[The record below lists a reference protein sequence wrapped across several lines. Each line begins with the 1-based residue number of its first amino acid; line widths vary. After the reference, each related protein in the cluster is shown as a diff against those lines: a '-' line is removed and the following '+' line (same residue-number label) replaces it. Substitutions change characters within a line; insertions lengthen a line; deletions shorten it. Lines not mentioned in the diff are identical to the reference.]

1 MLRAAVQHSFCSCS
15 KARRFP
21 IPAWPPKVPSM
32 ITATAETFPLRN
44 PFTISRGS
52 KTEARV
58 VTCTVTRGGHRG
70 WGEGLPY
77 PRYGETVEEAVT
89 AIQALPEGIRRAV
102 LQEVMKPG
110 AARNAVDCALWD
122 LEAKASGRPVWQL
135 AGLSAPKP
143 VEIAFTLSLD
153 TPDKMREAAARQ
165 AHRAVLKV
173 KLGTP
178 ADMPRI
184 EAVRAGAPKVRLI
197 VDANEGWTPE
207 VYTDLAPHLIRLGVE
222 MVEQPLPQGADE
234 MLAEIARP
242 LPVCADE
249 SAHDAASLPGLIGKY
264 DVVNLKLDKTGGL
277 TEALRAR
284 DEARRLGLRVM
295 VGCMI
300 STSLSMA
307 PAVLAAQ
314 GADWSDLDGPADM
327 AQDRDN
333 PVVYDDRHIH
343 PASPLLWG

>member
-1 MLRAAVQHSFCSCS
+1 
-15 KARRFP
+15 
-21 IPAWPPKVPSM
+21 M
-32 ITATAETFPLRN
+32 ITAVAETFPLRN
-44 PFTISRGS
+44 PFTISRGT

-58 VTCTVTRGGHRG
+58 VTAIVARGGHRG

-77 PRYGETVEEAVT
+77 PRYGETVEETIA
-89 AIQALPEGIRRAV
+89 AIHALPEGITRAV
-102 LQEVMKPG
+102 LQEAMKPG

-122 LEAKASGRPVWQL
+122 LEAKVTGKPVWQL
-135 AGLSAPKP
+135 AGLDALRP

-153 TPDKMREAAARQ
+153 TPEAMRAAAARN

-178 ADMPRI
+178 ADMSRI
-184 EAVRAGAPKVRLI
+184 EAVRAGAPKARLI

-207 VYTDLAPHLIRLGVE
+207 VYTDLAPHLLRLGVE
-222 MVEQPLPQGADE
+222 MVEQPLPQGADD

-242 LPVCADE
+242 VPVCADE

-284 DEARRLGLRVM
+284 DEARRLGLKVM

-307 PAVLAAQ
+307 PAVLVAQ

-327 AQDRDN
+327 AQDRAH

>member
-1 MLRAAVQHSFCSCS
+1 
-15 KARRFP
+15 
-21 IPAWPPKVPSM
+21 M
-32 ITATAETFPLRN
+32 ITARAETFPLSN

-58 VTCTVTRGGHRG
+58 VTATVTRGGHRG

-77 PRYGETVEEAVT
+77 PRYGETVED
-89 AIQALPEGIRRAV
+89 AIATIETLPEGITRAA
-102 LQEVMKPG
+102 LQGAMKSG

-122 LEAKASGRPVWQL
+122 LEAKATGRPVWQL
-135 AGLSAPKP
+135 AGLAAPQP

-153 TPDKMREAAARQ
+153 TPGKMREAAARN

-184 EAVRAGAPKVRLI
+184 EAVRQGAPGVRLI

-222 MVEQPLPQGADE
+222 MVEQPLPQRADG

-249 SAHDAASLPGLIGKY
+249 SAHDTASLVGLIGKY

-307 PAVLAAQ
+307 PAILVAQ

-327 AQDRDN
+327 AEDRAH
-333 PVVYDDRHIH
+333 PVRYDDRHIH
-343 PASPLLWG
+343 PAAPELWG

>member
-1 MLRAAVQHSFCSCS
+1 
-15 KARRFP
+15 
-21 IPAWPPKVPSM
+21 M
-32 ITATAETFPLRN
+32 ISAQAETFRLAHA
-44 PFTISRGS
+44 FTISRGT

-58 VTCTVTRGGHRG
+58 VTATVTRAGRLGR
-70 WGEGLPY
+70 GEGVPY
-77 PRYGETVEEAVT
+77 PRYGETVEDALA
-89 AIQALPEGIRRAV
+89 AIAALPPDLTRAD
-102 LQEVMKPG
+102 LQAAMPPG

-122 LEAKASGRPVWQL
+122 LEAKMAGVPVWRL
-135 AGLSAPKP
+135 AGLAPPLP

-153 TPDKMREAAARQ
+153 TPQNMRLAAARN

-178 ADMPRI
+178 DDMPRL
-184 EAVRAGAPKVRLI
+184 EAVRQGAPGVRLI

-207 VYTDLAPHLIRLGVE
+207 IYTDLAPHLLRLGVE
-222 MVEQPLPQGADE
+222 MVEQPLPQGADG

-249 SAHDAASLPGLIGKY
+249 SAHDAAALAGLLGKY

-284 DEARRLGLRVM
+284 DEARRLGFRVM

-307 PAVLAAQ
+307 PAILVAQ
-314 GADWSDLDGPADM
+314 GADWSDLDGPTDM
-327 AQDRDN
+327 AQDRAH
-333 PVVYDDRHIH
+333 PVDYDDRHIH

>member
-1 MLRAAVQHSFCSCS
+1 
-15 KARRFP
+15 
-21 IPAWPPKVPSM
+21 M
-32 ITATAETFPLRN
+32 ITAQAETFPLRN

-58 VTCTVTRGGHRG
+58 VTCTVIRDGQRG

-77 PRYGETVEEAVT
+77 PRYGETVEEALA
-89 AIQALPEGIRRAV
+89 AIRALPEGITRTA

-122 LEAKASGRPVWQL
+122 HESKVSGRPVWQL
-135 AGLSAPKP
+135 AGLAQPKP
-143 VEIAFTLSLD
+143 LEIAFTLSLD
-153 TPDKMREAAARQ
+153 TPEKMREAATRN

-184 EAVRAGAPKVRLI
+184 EAVRAGAPNVRLI

-249 SAHDAASLPGLIGKY
+249 SAHDAASLPGLCGKY

-277 TEALRAR
+277 TEALLAR
-284 DEARRLGLRVM
+284 DEARRLGLKVM
-295 VGCMI
+295 VGCMV
-300 STSLSMA
+300 SSSLSMA
-307 PAVLAAQ
+307 PAVLVAQ

-327 AQDRDN
+327 AQDRDH
-333 PVVYDDRHIH
+333 PVTYDDRHIH
-343 PASPLLWG
+343 PALPQLWG

>member
-1 MLRAAVQHSFCSCS
+1 MIAAQ
-15 KARRFP
+15 
-21 IPAWPPKVPSM
+21 
-32 ITATAETFPLRN
+32 AETFPLRN

-58 VTCTVTRGGHRG
+58 VTCTITRNDHRG

-77 PRYGETVEEAVT
+77 PRYGETVEEAVA
-89 AIQALPEGIRRAV
+89 AIQALPEGITRAA
-102 LQEVMKPG
+102 LQEAMKPG

-122 LEAKASGRPVWQL
+122 LEAKASGRSVWQL
-135 AGLSAPKP
+135 AGLAAPRP

-153 TPDKMREAAARQ
+153 TPEKMREAASRN
-165 AHRAVLKV
+165 AHRAILKI

-207 VYTDLAPHLIRLGVE
+207 VYTDLAPYLLRLRVE
-222 MVEQPLPQGADE
+222 MVEQPLPQGADD

-249 SAHDAASLPGLIGKY
+249 SAHDAASLTGLMGKY

-307 PAVLAAQ
+307 PAILVAQ

-327 AQDRDN
+327 AQDRDY
-333 PVVYDDRHIH
+333 PVTYDDRHIH
-343 PASPLLWG
+343 PALPQLWG

>member
-1 MLRAAVQHSFCSCS
+1 
-15 KARRFP
+15 
-21 IPAWPPKVPSM
+21 M
-32 ITATAETFPLRN
+32 ITAQAETFPLRN
-44 PFTISRGS
+44 PFIISRGS

-58 VTCTVTRGGHRG
+58 VTCIITRNGHRG

-77 PRYGETVEEAVT
+77 SRYGETVEDAVA
-89 AIQALPEGIRRAV
+89 AIHALPEAITRTA
-102 LQEVMKPG
+102 LQEAMRPG

-122 LEAKASGRPVWQL
+122 LESKTSGWPVWAL
-135 AGLSAPKP
+135 AGLAQPKP

-153 TPDKMREAAARQ
+153 TPQKMQEAAARN

-178 ADMPRI
+178 SDMPRI
-184 EAVRAGAPKVRLI
+184 EAVRSGAPNVRLI

-207 VYTDLAPHLIRLGVE
+207 VYTDLAPHLLKLGVE
-222 MVEQPLPQGADE
+222 MVEQPFPAGKDD

-307 PAVLAAQ
+307 PAVLVAQ

-327 AQDRDN
+327 AQDRDHS
-333 PVVYDDRHIH
+333 VVYDDRHIH

>member
-1 MLRAAVQHSFCSCS
+1 V
-15 KARRFP
+15 
-21 IPAWPPKVPSM
+21 
-32 ITATAETFPLRN
+32 
-44 PFTISRGS
+44 
-52 KTEARV
+52 
-58 VTCTVTRGGHRG
+58 
-70 WGEGLPY
+70 PY
-77 PRYGETVEEAVT
+77 PRYGESVEDALA
-89 AIQALPEGIRRAV
+89 AIAALPPDLTRV
-102 LQEVMKPG
+102 DLQTAMPPG

-122 LEAKASGRPVWQL
+122 LQAKASSVPVWRL
-135 AGLSAPKP
+135 AGLAPPMP

-153 TPDKMREAAARQ
+153 TPENMRLAAARN

-178 ADMPRI
+178 DDMLRL
-184 EAVRAGAPKVRLI
+184 EAVRQGAPAVRLI

-207 VYTDLAPHLIRLGVE
+207 VYTDLAPHLLRLGVE
-222 MVEQPLPQGADE
+222 MVEQPLPQGDDD

-249 SAHDAASLPGLIGKY
+249 SAHDAASLAGLVGKY

-284 DEARRLGLRVM
+284 GEARRLGFKVM

-300 STSLSMA
+300 SSSLSMA
-307 PAVLAAQ
+307 PAILVAQ

-327 AQDRDN
+327 AQDRAH

>member
-1 MLRAAVQHSFCSCS
+1 
-15 KARRFP
+15 
-21 IPAWPPKVPSM
+21 M
-32 ITATAETFPLRN
+32 ITALAETFPLRN

-58 VTCTVTRGGHRG
+58 VTCSITRNGHRG

-77 PRYGETVEEAVT
+77 PRYGETVAESIAAILALPEAISR
-89 AIQALPEGIRRAV
+89 AALQQALP
-102 LQEVMKPG
+102 PG

-122 LEAKASGRPVWQL
+122 LEAKASGTPVWKL
-135 AGLSAPKP
+135 AGLAQPKP

-153 TPDKMREAAARQ
+153 TPEAMRAAAARQ

-178 ADMPRI
+178 ADMARI
-184 EAVRAGAPKVRLI
+184 EAVRQGAPRVRLI
-197 VDANEGWTPE
+197 VDANEGWTPGI
-207 VYTDLAPHLIRLGVE
+207 YTELAPYLIRLGVE
-222 MVEQPLPQGADE
+222 MVEQPLPQGADD

-249 SAHDAASLPGLIGKY
+249 SAHDAASLPGLLGRY

-277 TEALRAR
+277 TEALRAKG
-284 DEARRLGLRVM
+284 EARRLGLKVM

-307 PAVLAAQ
+307 PAILVAQ

-327 AQDRDN
+327 AQDRAN
-333 PVVYDDRHIH
+333 PVIYDDRHIH
-343 PASPLLWG
+343 PALPQLWG

>member
-1 MLRAAVQHSFCSCS
+1 
-15 KARRFP
+15 
-21 IPAWPPKVPSM
+21 M
-32 ITATAETFPLRN
+32 ITAQAETFPLRN

-58 VTCTVTRGGHRG
+58 VTCTVTRNGHRG

-77 PRYGETVEEAVT
+77 PRYGETVEEAVA
-89 AIQALPEGIRRAV
+89 AIQALPKGITRAA
-102 LQEVMKPG
+102 LQEAMKPG

-122 LEAKASGRPVWQL
+122 LEAKTSGRPVWQI
-135 AGLSAPKP
+135 AGLAEPKP

-153 TPDKMREAAARQ
+153 TPEKMREAAARN

-207 VYTDLAPHLIRLGVE
+207 MYTDLAPHLIRLGVE
-222 MVEQPLPQGADE
+222 MVEQPLPQGADD

-249 SAHDAASLPGLIGKY
+249 SAHDAVSLPGLLGKY

-277 TEALRAR
+277 TEALHAR
-284 DEARRLGLRVM
+284 DEARRLGLKVM

-307 PAVLAAQ
+307 PAILVAQ

-327 AQDRDN
+327 AQDRDH

-343 PASPLLWG
+343 PALPQLWG

>member
-1 MLRAAVQHSFCSCS
+1 
-15 KARRFP
+15 
-21 IPAWPPKVPSM
+21 
-32 ITATAETFPLRN
+32 
-44 PFTISRGS
+44 
-52 KTEARV
+52 
-58 VTCTVTRGGHRG
+58 
-70 WGEGLPY
+70 
-77 PRYGETVEEAVT
+77 
-89 AIQALPEGIRRAV
+89 
-102 LQEVMKPG
+102 
-110 AARNAVDCALWD
+110 
-122 LEAKASGRPVWQL
+122 L
-135 AGLSAPKP
+135 AGLAAPRP

-153 TPDKMREAAARQ
+153 TPEKMREAASRN
-165 AHRAVLKV
+165 AHRAILKI

-207 VYTDLAPHLIRLGVE
+207 VYTDLAPYLLRLGVE
-222 MVEQPLPQGADE
+222 MVEQPLQQGADD

-249 SAHDAASLPGLIGKY
+249 SAHDAASLAGLLGKY

-307 PAVLAAQ
+307 PAILVAQ

-327 AQDRDN
+327 AQDRDY
-333 PVVYDDRHIH
+333 PVTYDDRHIH
-343 PASPLLWG
+343 PALPQLWG

>member
-1 MLRAAVQHSFCSCS
+1 
-15 KARRFP
+15 
-21 IPAWPPKVPSM
+21 M
-32 ITATAETFPLRN
+32 ITAQAETFPLRN
-44 PFTISRGS
+44 PFIISRGS

-58 VTCTVTRGGHRG
+58 VTCIITRNGHRG

-77 PRYGETVEEAVT
+77 SRYGEAVEDAVA
-89 AIQALPEGIRRAV
+89 AIHALPEAITRTA
-102 LQEVMKPG
+102 LQEAMRPG

-122 LEAKASGRPVWQL
+122 LESKTLGRPVWAL
-135 AGLSAPKP
+135 AGLAQPKP

-153 TPDKMREAAARQ
+153 TPQKMQEAAARN

-178 ADMPRI
+178 SDMPRI
-184 EAVRAGAPKVRLI
+184 EAVRAGAPNVRLI

-207 VYTDLAPHLIRLGVE
+207 VYTDLAPHLLKLGVE
-222 MVEQPLPQGADE
+222 MVEQPFPAGKDD

-307 PAVLAAQ
+307 PAVLVAQ
-314 GADWSDLDGPADM
+314 WADWSDLDGPADM
-327 AQDRDN
+327 AQDRDH

>member
-1 MLRAAVQHSFCSCS
+1 MIRAE
-15 KARRFP
+15 
-21 IPAWPPKVPSM
+21 
-32 ITATAETFPLRN
+32 AETFRLAHA
-44 PFTISRGS
+44 FTISRGS

-58 VTCTVTRGGHRG
+58 ITATVARGGHLGR
-70 WGEGLPY
+70 GEGVPY
-77 PRYGETVEEAVT
+77 PRYGESVEDALA
-89 AIQALPEGIRRAV
+89 AIAALPPDLTRV
-102 LQEVMKPG
+102 DLQTAMPPG

-122 LEAKASGRPVWQL
+122 LQAKASSVPVWRL
-135 AGLSAPKP
+135 AGLAPPMP

-153 TPDKMREAAARQ
+153 TPENMRLAAARN

-178 ADMPRI
+178 DDMLRL
-184 EAVRAGAPKVRLI
+184 EAVRQGAPAVRLI

-207 VYTDLAPHLIRLGVE
+207 VYTDLAPHLLRLGVE
-222 MVEQPLPQGADE
+222 MVEQPLPQGDDN

-249 SAHDAASLPGLIGKY
+249 SAHDAASLAGLVGKY

-277 TEALRAR
+277 TEALRAK
-284 DEARRLGLRVM
+284 DEARRLGFRVM

-300 STSLSMA
+300 SSSLSMA
-307 PAVLAAQ
+307 PAILVAQ

-327 AQDRDN
+327 AQDRAH

>member
-1 MLRAAVQHSFCSCS
+1 MFT
-15 KARRFP
+15 AR
-21 IPAWPPKVPSM
+21 S
-32 ITATAETFPLRN
+32 ETFPLRT

-58 VTCTVTRGGHRG
+58 VTATVASGRHRG

-77 PRYGETVEEAVT
+77 PRYGETVEEAIA
-89 AIQALPEGIRRAV
+89 AILSLPEGITRAQV
-102 LQEVMKPG
+102 QDSMAPG

-122 LEAKASGRPVWQL
+122 LEAKATGKPVWRL
-135 AGLSAPKP
+135 AGLAAPRP

-153 TPDKMREAAARQ
+153 TPEAMRAAAARN

-184 EAVRAGAPKVRLI
+184 EAVRQGAPKVRLI

-207 VYTDLAPHLIRLGVE
+207 VYTDLAPHLLRLGVE
-222 MVEQPLPQGADE
+222 LVEQPFPVEKDD

-249 SAHDAASLPGLIGKY
+249 SAHDAASLLGLIGKY

-277 TEALRAR
+277 TEALRAKG
-284 DEARRLGLRVM
+284 EARRLGLRVM

-307 PAVLAAQ
+307 PAILVAQ

-327 AQDRDN
+327 AQDRDH
-333 PVVYDDRHIH
+333 PVTYDDRHIH
-343 PASPLLWG
+343 PALPQLWG

>member
-1 MLRAAVQHSFCSCS
+1 
-15 KARRFP
+15 
-21 IPAWPPKVPSM
+21 M
-32 ITATAETFPLRN
+32 ITARAETFLLRN
-44 PFTISRGS
+44 PFNISRGS

-58 VTCTVTRGGHRG
+58 LTATVSQNGHRG

-77 PRYGETVEEAVT
+77 PRYGETVEDAVA
-89 AIQALPEGIRRAV
+89 AIQALPEGITRAA
-102 LQEVMKPG
+102 LQEAMQPG

-135 AGLSAPKP
+135 AGLAEPKP

-153 TPDKMREAAARQ
+153 TPEAMRAAAARQ
-165 AHRAVLKV
+165 AYRAVLKV

-207 VYTDLAPHLIRLGVE
+207 VYTDLAPHLLRLGVE
-222 MVEQPLPQGADE
+222 LVEQPFPAGKDD

-249 SAHDAASLPGLIGKY
+249 SAHDAASLPGLLGKY

-284 DEARRLGLRVM
+284 DEARRLGLKVM

-307 PAVLAAQ
+307 PAILAAQ

>member
-1 MLRAAVQHSFCSCS
+1 
-15 KARRFP
+15 
-21 IPAWPPKVPSM
+21 M
-32 ITATAETFPLRN
+32 ITARAETFPLRN
-44 PFTISRGS
+44 PFTISRGT
-52 KTEARV
+52 KTKALV
-58 VTCTVTRGGHRG
+58 VTATVTRNGHRG

-77 PRYGETVEEAVT
+77 PRYGETVEAT
-89 AIQALPEGIRRAV
+89 IAAIQALPEGITRIE
-102 LQEVMKPG
+102 LQEAMQPG
-110 AARNAVDCALWD
+110 AARNALDCALWD

-135 AGLSAPKP
+135 AGLAEPKP

-153 TPDKMREAAARQ
+153 TPEAMRAAAARQ

-184 EAVRAGAPKVRLI
+184 EAVRAGAPNVRLI

-222 MVEQPLPQGADE
+222 MVEQPLPAGQDD

-242 LPVCADE
+242 VPVCADE
-249 SAHDAASLPGLIGKY
+249 SAHDAASLPGLLGKY

-284 DEARRLGLRVM
+284 EKARRLGLKVM

-307 PAVLAAQ
+307 PAILVAQ

-333 PVVYDDRHIH
+333 PVVFDDRQIH

>member
-1 MLRAAVQHSFCSCS
+1 
-15 KARRFP
+15 
-21 IPAWPPKVPSM
+21 M
-32 ITATAETFPLRN
+32 ITALAETFPLRN

-58 VTCTVTRGGHRG
+58 VTCSITRNGHRG

-77 PRYGETVEEAVT
+77 PRYGETVAESIAAILALPEAISR
-89 AIQALPEGIRRAV
+89 AALQQALP
-102 LQEVMKPG
+102 PG

-122 LEAKASGRPVWQL
+122 LEAKASGTPVWKL
-135 AGLSAPKP
+135 AGLAQPKP

-153 TPDKMREAAARQ
+153 TPEAMRAAAARQ

-178 ADMPRI
+178 ADMARI
-184 EAVRAGAPKVRLI
+184 EAVRQGAPRVRLI
-197 VDANEGWTPE
+197 VDANEGWTPGI
-207 VYTDLAPHLIRLGVE
+207 YTELAPYLIRLGVE
-222 MVEQPLPQGADE
+222 MVEQPLPQGADD

-249 SAHDAASLPGLIGKY
+249 SAHDAASLPGLLGRY

-277 TEALRAR
+277 TEALRAKG
-284 DEARRLGLRVM
+284 EARRLGLKVM

-307 PAVLAAQ
+307 PAILVAQ

-327 AQDRDN
+327 AQDRAN
-333 PVVYDDRHIH
+333 PVTYDDRHIH
-343 PASPLLWG
+343 PALPQLWG

>member
-1 MLRAAVQHSFCSCS
+1 ML
-15 KARRFP
+15 
-21 IPAWPPKVPSM
+21 
-32 ITATAETFPLRN
+32 TATGEVFPLKT

-58 VTCTVTRGGHRG
+58 VTATVARGGQVGR
-70 WGEGLPY
+70 GEGVPY
-77 PRYGETVEEAVT
+77 PRYGETVEAALA
-89 AIQALPEGIRRAV
+89 AIRALPDGITRAA
-102 LQEVMKPG
+102 LQDRMTPG

-122 LEAKASGRPVWQL
+122 LEAKASGKPVWRL
-135 AGLSAPKP
+135 AGLAEPQP
-143 VEIAFTLSLD
+143 VQIAFTVSLD
-153 TPDKMREAAARQ
+153 TPDRMRAAAAAQ

-173 KLGTP
+173 KLGT
-178 ADMPRI
+178 ADDMPRI

-207 VYTDLAPHLIRLGVE
+207 VYTDLAPHLVRLGVE
-222 MVEQPLPQGADE
+222 MVEQPLPQGADD

-249 SAHDAASLPGLIGKY
+249 SAHDAASLPGLLGKY

-284 DEARRLGLRVM
+284 EEARRLGLKVM

-307 PAVLAAQ
+307 PAILVAQ

-327 AQDRDN
+327 AQDRAH

-343 PASPLLWG
+343 PALPQLWG

>member
-1 MLRAAVQHSFCSCS
+1 MQHGRHLSVPDAARYSL
-15 KARRFP
+15 P
-21 IPAWPPKVPSM
+21 M
-32 ITATAETFPLRN
+32 ILAIAETFPLKN

-58 VTCTVTRGGHRG
+58 VTATVTRGGHHGR
-70 WGEGLPY
+70 GEGLPY
-77 PRYGETVEEAVT
+77 PRYGETVEETIA
-89 AIQALPEGIRRAV
+89 AIHALPESITRAA
-102 LQEVMKPG
+102 LQETIRPG

-122 LEAKASGRPVWQL
+122 LEAKITGTPVWQL
-135 AGLSAPKP
+135 AGLAAPMP

-153 TPDKMREAAARQ
+153 TPERMREAATRN

-184 EAVRAGAPKVRLI
+184 EAVRLGAPKVRLI

-222 MVEQPLPQGADE
+222 MVEQPLPQGADD

-249 SAHDAASLPGLIGKY
+249 SAHDTASLPGLIGKY

-284 DEARRLGLRVM
+284 VEARRLGLRVM
-295 VGCMI
+295 VGCMV
-300 STSLSMA
+300 SSSLAMA
-307 PAVLAAQ
+307 PAILVAQ

-327 AQDRDN
+327 AIDRDP
-333 PVVYDDRHIH
+333 PVTYDECCIH
-343 PASPLLWG
+343 PAPTSLWG

>member
-1 MLRAAVQHSFCSCS
+1 
-15 KARRFP
+15 
-21 IPAWPPKVPSM
+21 M
-32 ITATAETFPLRN
+32 ITASAEVFALRT

-58 VTCTVTRGGHRG
+58 VTCTVARGGVRG
-70 WGEGLPY
+70 WGEGVPY
-77 PRYGETVEEAVT
+77 PRYGETVEAAMA
-89 AIQALPEGIRRAV
+89 AIRTLPEGVDRAA
-102 LQEVMKPG
+102 LQGLMPPG

-122 LEAKASGRPVWQL
+122 LEAKAAGVPVWRL
-135 AGLSAPKP
+135 AGLEAPKP
-143 VEIAFTLSLD
+143 VEVAFTVSLD
-153 TPDKMREAAARQ
+153 TPERMRAAAAAQ
-165 AHRAVLKV
+165 VQRAVLKV

-178 ADMPRI
+178 DDMPRL
-184 EAVRAGAPKVRLI
+184 EAVRQGAPKVRLI

-207 VYTDLAPHLIRLGVE
+207 VYADLAPHLIRLGVE
-222 MVEQPLPQGADE
+222 MVEQPLPQGADGMLGE
-234 MLAEIARP
+234 MARP

-249 SAHDAASLPGLIGKY
+249 SAHDAASLPGLVGRY

-284 DEARRLGLRVM
+284 DEARRLGFRVM

-300 STSLSMA
+300 STSLAMA
-307 PAVLAAQ
+307 PAVLVAQ

-327 AQDRDN
+327 AQDRAH
-333 PVVYDDRHIH
+333 PVRYDDRHIH

>member
-1 MLRAAVQHSFCSCS
+1 MQHEGRLPV
-15 KARRFP
+15 AR
-21 IPAWPPKVPSM
+21 PARYSPAM
-32 ITATAETFPLRN
+32 ITACAETFPLRN

-58 VTCTVTRGGHRG
+58 VTATVTRNGHRG

-77 PRYGETVEEAVT
+77 PRYGETVEEAVA
-89 AIQALPEGIRRAV
+89 AIGALPEGITRAA
-102 LQEVMKPG
+102 LQEAMKPG

-135 AGLSAPKP
+135 AGLAPPQP

-153 TPDKMREAAARQ
+153 TPEKMREAAARN

-184 EAVRAGAPKVRLI
+184 EAVRLGAPRVRLI

-222 MVEQPLPQGADE
+222 MVEQPLPQGADD

-249 SAHDAASLPGLIGKY
+249 SAHDAASLPGLVGRY

-284 DEARRLGLRVM
+284 DAARRLGFRVM

-307 PAVLAAQ
+307 PAILVAQ

-327 AQDRDN
+327 AEDRAH
-333 PVVYDDRHIH
+333 PVRYDDRNIH
-343 PASPLLWG
+343 PAAPELWG